1 MIKVILWDVDG
12 TLLDF
17 KKAEYAAIKKCFE
30 INVGFETLFTV
41 FWQLGWFSIKKKA
54 EQPPIC

>member
-17 KKAEYAAIKKCFE
+17 KKAEYAAIRKCFDS
-30 INVGFETLFTV
+30 IIMKY
-41 FWQLGWFSIKKKA
+41 SIK
-54 EQPPIC
+54 ICGIELKRHSGEIYIIKCLY